1 AHGTGTVLGDPIEAQ
16 ALLATY
22 GSERDG
28 RPLLVGSLKS
38 NLGHAQAAAGVGGVI
53 KMVMAMRHGEL
64 PASLHVGKPSDLVDW
79 NAGSVELLGKPHPW
93 PVTEDRTRRAG
104 VSSFGISGTN
114 AHVVLAEPPAHDTA
128 PESADL
134 LDGGRLPWVVSARS
148 TDALA
153 QAARQLADHVRARP
167 ELAPAD
173 VAFSLA
179 TGRSAFESRA
189 VVPGTDGRDG
199 LLAGLDALASGE
211 AEVVTASV
219 SGAKPGRASGAP
231 VVFVFPGQGS
241 QWAGMAVDL
250 LDTSDV
256 FRDTITACEEALTPY
271 VDWSLTAVLRGH
283 DNTPG
288 LDRVDV
294 VQPVSWAMMLAL
306 AALWRAN
313 GVNPTA
319 VIGHSQGEIAAAVT
333 AGGLTLQDGARIIAL
348 RSKALRALSGNGAM
362 ASLALTQAQT
372 EELITPWTGHIS
384 IAAINGPTSTVV
396 TGQPQALDELLTH
409 CETADIWARKIP
421 VDYAS
426 HSPHV

>member
-1 AHGTGTVLGDPIEAQ
+1 M
-16 ALLATY
+16 AL
-22 GSERDG
+22 R
-28 RPLLVGSLKS
+28 
-38 NLGHAQAAAGVGGVI
+38 HAA
-53 KMVMAMRHGEL
+53 L

-79 NAGSVELLGKPHPW
+79 NAGGIELLTEPRPW
-93 PVTEDRTRRAG
+93 PTGEGRTRRAA

-114 AHVVLAEPPAHDTA
+114 AHTILEEAPADVRT
-128 PESADL
+128 PEAQNS

-148 TDALA
+148 ADALA

-211 AEVVTASV
+211 V
-219 SGAKPGRASGAP
+219 SGEQGVSPARA
-231 VVFVFPGQGS
+231 VFVFPGQGS

-256 FRDTITACEEALTPY
+256 FRDTITACEEALAPY

-283 DNTPG
+283 HNTPG

-362 ASLALTQAQT
+362 ASLALTHHQA
-372 EELITPWTGHIS
+372 EELITPWQGNLF

-409 CETADIWARKIP
+409 CQATDIWARKIP

-426 HSPHV
+426 HSPHVETIRDTLTHQLHD